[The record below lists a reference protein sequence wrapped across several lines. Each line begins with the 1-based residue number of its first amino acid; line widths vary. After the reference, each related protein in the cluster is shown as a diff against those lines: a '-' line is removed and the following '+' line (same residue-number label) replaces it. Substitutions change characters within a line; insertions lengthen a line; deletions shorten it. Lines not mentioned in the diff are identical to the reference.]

1 MSTTSNY
8 KFNNVDR
15 IEDDSTTL
23 TQRTLQNDRYS
34 NYATM
39 NYFSNIANDEP
50 IRFATS
56 QPAIIPV
63 GVMGSGVGGNNV
75 DGESLL
81 LLKTDQ
87 ERALGRLNLME
98 RQFLTVP
105 YLGRGGGDPTL
116 ESQLQQGQMIRDMK
130 SVATISEK
138 PYIDYQTYPIRDDL
152 RLQITN
158 PAYSVE
164 ELAMNGWTR
173 GGASARENG
182 VR

>member
-1 MSTTSNY
+1 MTSLHGY
-8 KFNNVDR
+8 TFNNMSSLKA
-15 IEDDSTTL
+15 DSPDQ
-23 TQRTLQNDRYS
+23 TQQNVQNTRFGNYS
-34 NYATM
+34 VS
-39 NYFSNIANDEP
+39 NYFSGYSSTSP
-50 IRFATS
+50 VKFAS
-56 QPAIIPV
+56 EVPGFLV
-63 GVMGSGVGGNNV
+63 KNGNNAGASV
-75 DGESLL
+75 IDIESQIFN
-81 LLKTDQ
+81 KIES
-87 ERALGRLNLME
+87 ERGTEKVQLFARP
-98 RQFLTVP
+98 FATVP

-138 PYIDYQTYPIRDDL
+138 PYIDYQTYPIREDL
-152 RLQITN
+152 RSHITN

>member
-1 MSTTSNY
+1 
-8 KFNNVDR
+8 
-15 IEDDSTTL
+15 
-23 TQRTLQNDRYS
+23 
-34 NYATM
+34 
-39 NYFSNIANDEP
+39 
-50 IRFATS
+50 
-56 QPAIIPV
+56 
-63 GVMGSGVGGNNV
+63 
-75 DGESLL
+75 
-81 LLKTDQ
+81 
-87 ERALGRLNLME
+87 
-98 RQFLTVP
+98 
-105 YLGRGGGDPTL
+105 
-116 ESQLQQGQMIRDMK
+116 MIRDMK